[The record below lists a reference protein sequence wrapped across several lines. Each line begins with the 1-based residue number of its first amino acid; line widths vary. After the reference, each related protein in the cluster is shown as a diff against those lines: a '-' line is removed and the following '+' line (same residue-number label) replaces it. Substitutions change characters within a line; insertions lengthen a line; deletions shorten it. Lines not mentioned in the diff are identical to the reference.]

1 MFYFLVWEH
10 FSFLKTINLIIKED
24 EKMKKNR
31 DVLIGSSIVGV
42 LALIVYIATLSSGV
56 FPGEPARAVA
66 EVIGVAPRLG
76 AGSPIY
82 HYLMVFLNK
91 LGGGNVFLFNLM
103 SAVFGG
109 LAVAIMY
116 NVMYNSVIYVASLE
130 NDDVKMLK
138 RTGHIA
144 GVVSSLSLTFC
155 LSFWVSANRVGDMT
169 FHIFMLLLATKMA
182 INFAQKGTLKSLLI
196 LMFFYGIGICE
207 YSSFITC
214 FPVAMI
220 FILIFMW
227 KHSAIKPMICLYAF
241 LALTVGLSF
250 YLVSSWLFYNS
261 PGYEI
266 REYASFWHIPYGYIY
281 DQIISI
287 LKGLPKVGWLLMILL
302 TIVPWIAAVFVAKR
316 SLNYDEDITF
326 FILHIVFLVMAII
339 VLLDLQGSPWYI
351 FGIRKVMILPYILTA
366 SILGYIAAYFSL
378 AKVGKSNI
386 RLANGRMKHFSDHVA
401 KVMLLPIIACIVY
414 LPIRNV
420 SIANAKDSKYIN
432 DFSKEVVNSM
442 DGRSWLLS
450 TGFLDYN
457 LMIAAKQEGVKF
469 TCLDLS
475 KGSTSLY
482 LNFISQKF
490 NNISLQNVAKI
501 GLQPLLRTWFSLA
514 DIDIEK
520 ELAILSIS
528 DFWLAQSYVYV
539 PNKTLFLG
547 VKDYSSLNA
556 SEIFS
561 ANDKFWGT
569 LNDFNEHEFNEKNL
583 SYMYIAYIRRH
594 LSLVANNLGVL
605 MEDLKNQNYAIQSY
619 ENSIDINDE
628 NISAKL
634 NLIYMN
640 KQGFY
645 KEDVSGL
652 ENDIET
658 LSDKLINQISFM
670 GVSYF
675 SGYVREPMFFARM
688 GWNWAMSGQPKL
700 AIFGLTKAMDMVEDE
715 AQQTYI
721 KGALAAVYLNSN
733 DLKKSSELFQ
743 EVLEENPENL
753 QALLGLAKI
762 SRLQEN
768 YDASAVYLQKASTA
782 GLQPQYMELEL
793 ILLEMLKG
801 NTESSKKRVET
812 LLDQYPEMQGARVLL
827 SSMLIND
834 PDRKAELADNLRELN
849 SVKGGRA
856 IADIIKGNNA
866 LQQKDY
872 QKAKFFFQKA
882 LISRSMDVNLLE
894 TLLRLDFLLLNKED
908 AKKHVMM
915 LLKIDPENYFANYI
929 NGTIQ
934 DDEGHDGFAENSY
947 RKSIDIN
954 PTPDALNALAYL
966 LVAKGEY
973 EEAVVLIEQALELEP
988 DNVLYADTYGVAL
1001 YYLNRSEEALP
1012 YLKKAADSL
1021 DIPVVYLHYAA
1032 VLIDTG
1038 NMEDAKVYLKKA
1050 TQQNEMLPFKDKQL
1064 VEDLNEKLK

>member
-1 MFYFLVWEH
+1 M
-10 FSFLKTINLIIKED
+10 
-24 EKMKKNR
+24 KNR
-31 DVLIGSSIVGV
+31 DVLIGSSIVGI
-42 LALIVYIATLSSGV
+42 LALIVYIVTLSSGV

-76 AGSPIY
+76 AGAPVY
-82 HYLMVFLNK
+82 HYIMVLLNK
-91 LGGGNVFLFNLM
+91 IGGGNVFLFNFM
-103 SAVFGG
+103 SAIFGG
-109 LAVAIMY
+109 LSVALMY
-116 NVMYNSVIYVASLE
+116 NVMYTSVRYVSSLE
-130 NDDVKMLK
+130 NDDVKMLN

-182 INFAQKGTLKSLLI
+182 ISFAQKGTLKSLLI
-196 LMFFYGIGICE
+196 FMFFYGIGICE

-227 KHSAIKPMICLYAF
+227 KHSIIKPMICLYAF

-250 YLVSSWLFYNS
+250 YLVSSWFFYNS

-302 TIVPWIAAVFVAKR
+302 TIAPWIVVLFVAKR

-326 FILHIVFLVMAII
+326 FILHIVFLALAILI
-339 VLLDLQGSPWYI
+339 LFDLQGSPWYI
-351 FGIRKVMILPYILTA
+351 FGIRKVMILPYILTT
-366 SILGYIAAYFSL
+366 SILGYTAAYFSI
-378 AKVGKSNI
+378 AKLGKSNI
-386 RLANGRMKHFSDHVA
+386 RLANGRMKHFSNHAA
-401 KVMLLPIIACIVY
+401 KVMLLPIIACIIY

-432 DFSKEVVNSM
+432 DFAEEVVNSM

-457 LMIAAKQEGVKF
+457 FMIAAKKEGVKF

-490 NNISLQNVAKI
+490 ENISLQNVAKI

-556 SEIFS
+556 VELFTV
-561 ANDKFWGT
+561 NENFWKT
-569 LNDFNEHEFNEKNL
+569 LNDFNEHQFNKKNL
-583 SYMYIAYIRRH
+583 TYMHIAHIRRH

-652 ENDIET
+652 EKDIEN
-658 LSDKLINQISFM
+658 LSDKLINQISYM

-715 AQQTYI
+715 TQQRYI
-721 KGALAAVYLNSN
+721 KGTLAAVYLNSN
-733 DLKKSSELFQ
+733 DLKKSSELFL
-743 EVLEENPENL
+743 EVLEEDPENL

-762 SRLQEN
+762 ARLREN
-768 YDASAVYLQKASTA
+768 YDESTEYLQKASGA
-782 GLQPQYMELEL
+782 GLQPQSLELEL
-793 ILLEMLKG
+793 IMLEMLKG
-801 NTESSKKRVET
+801 NVEPSQERVEK
-812 LLDQYPEMQGARVLL
+812 LLEQYPDMQRARILL

-834 PDRKAELADNLRELN
+834 PARKAELADNLRELN

-866 LQQKDY
+866 MQEKDY

-894 TLLRLDFLLLNKED
+894 TLLRLDFVLGEKDD
-908 AKKHVMM
+908 AKKHVTR

-934 DDEGHDGFAENSY
+934 DDEGHDTFAENSY
-947 RKSIDIN
+947 RKSIEVK
-954 PTPDALNALAYL
+954 PTPDALNSLAYL
-966 LVAKGEY
+966 LVAKGQY
-973 EEAVVLIEQALELEP
+973 AEAASLTEQALEFDPE
-988 DNVLYADTYGVAL
+988 NVLYADTYGVAL
-1001 YYLNRSEEALP
+1001 YYLNRSQEALP
-1012 YLKKAADSL
+1012 YLKRAADSL
-1021 DIPVVYLHYAA
+1021 DIAVVYLHYAA

-1038 NMEDAKVYLKKA
+1038 NIEDAKVYLQKA
-1050 TQQNEMLPFKDKQL
+1050 MQQGEMLPFKDKQL
-1064 VEDLNEKLK
+1064 VEDLNEKLR